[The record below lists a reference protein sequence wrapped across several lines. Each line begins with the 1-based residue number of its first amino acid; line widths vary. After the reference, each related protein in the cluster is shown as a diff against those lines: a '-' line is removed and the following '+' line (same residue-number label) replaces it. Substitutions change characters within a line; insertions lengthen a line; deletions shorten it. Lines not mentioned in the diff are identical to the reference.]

1 LCVVDPDEFAIGT
14 IELVLGAADDAV
26 AFLGVDDR
34 LVAELLGRH
43 PAIL

>member
-1 LCVVDPDEFAIGT
+1 LGVVDPDQLTVGT
-14 IELVLGAADDAV
+14 VESVLGAADDAV

-43 PAIL
+43 PALL